1 MGSNRVFTIVGVQGV
16 LEVYDDRVAITPKG
30 CLSFFNLG
38 FKGTKTIPFRSITA
52 IQLKE
57 AGLTSG
63 YIQFTLPGGNESR
76 GGLMAATKDENSFLF
91 RSSQN
96 AAIRKAKEYID
107 ARSGPTL
114 LTAASAA
121 PPATPPASP
130 SIADEI
136 AKLAKLKESGALTD
150 AEFDLLKARLFDK

>member
-1 MGSNRVFTIVGVQGV
+1 MASKRMFTVVGVQGV
-16 LEVYDDRVAITPKG
+16 LEVYEDRVAITPKG

-96 AAIRKAKEYID
+96 RAIRDVREYID
-107 ARSGPTL
+107 GRCGQAQIAMAAGP
-114 LTAASAA
+114 A
-121 PPATPPASP
+121 PEAPSP
-130 SIADEI
+130 SVADELL
-136 AKLAKLKESGALTD
+136 KLAKLKESGALTS
-150 AEFDLLKARLFDK
+150 AEFDMLKARLFDK